1 MGSSGRLSVRYFIEI
16 SYLGTHFH
24 GWQLQDGVPTIQGEV
39 EKALSTVLN
48 TPVFIQGSSR
58 TDTGVHARQQFAHF
72 DVAVELTA
80 PVIDRLNR
88 FLPRDISVRNLYPVK
103 EDTHA
108 RFDAIGRKYIYR
120 ILHRKDPFKKEFSA
134 LYTRQPDV
142 ALMNRAAE
150 ILFNYTDFQCFSKV
164 KTNVL
169 TFNCTLEEAVWR
181 EADGTLEFHITANR
195 FLRGMVRAV
204 VGTLLDVGYGKTS
217 LEAFEKIILS
227 KDRTK
232 AGSASKAEG
241 LTLERV
247 YYPERYFKEKL

>member
-1 MGSSGRLSVRYFIEI
+1 MRYFIEI

-24 GWQLQDGVPTIQGEV
+24 GWQLQKDGAATIQGEV
-39 EKALSTVLN
+39 EKALSTILN
-48 TPVFIQGSSR
+48 MPVFVQGSSR

-72 DVAVELTA
+72 DVPVELSA
-80 PVIDRLNR
+80 PIIERLNR

-120 ILHRKDPFKKEFSA
+120 IIHRKDPFKKEFCA
-134 LYTRQPDV
+134 LYTRRPDV
-142 ALMNRAAE
+142 ELMNRAAGL
-150 ILFNYTDFQCFSKV
+150 LFNYTDFQCFSKV

-169 TFNCTLEEAVWR
+169 TFNCTLTEAIWK
-181 EADGTLEFHITANR
+181 ENDETLEFHITANR

-204 VGTLLDVGYGKTS
+204 TGTLLDVGYGKTS
-217 LEAFEKIILS
+217 PEAFEQIILS

-247 YYPERYFKEKL
+247 YYPEGYFEGKLTIDN

>member
-1 MGSSGRLSVRYFIEI
+1 MRYFIEI

-24 GWQLQDGVPTIQGEV
+24 GWQLQKDGAATIQGEV
-39 EKALSTVLN
+39 EKALSTILN
-48 TPVFIQGSSR
+48 TPVFVQGSSR

-72 DVAVELTA
+72 DVATA
-80 PVIDRLNR
+80 LEAAVIDRLNR
-88 FLPRDISVRNLYPVK
+88 FLPKDIAVRNLYPVR

-120 ILHRKDPFKKEFSA
+120 IIHRKDPFKKEFSA
-134 LYTRQPDV
+134 LYIRQPDV
-142 ALMNRAAE
+142 SLMNRAAE
-150 ILFNYTDFQCFSKV
+150 MLLEHTDFQCFSKV

-169 TFNCTLEEAVWR
+169 TFNCSISEAVWK
-181 EADGTLEFHITANR
+181 ESDGTLEFHITANR

-217 LEAFEKIILS
+217 LKAFEQIILS

-247 YYPERYFKEKL
+247 FYPEGYFKEKL

>member
-1 MGSSGRLSVRYFIEI
+1 MRYFIEI

-24 GWQLQDGVPTIQGEV
+24 GWQLQKDGALTIQGEV
-39 EKALSTVLN
+39 ERALSTVLN
-48 TPVFIQGSSR
+48 IPVFIQGSSR

-72 DVAVELTA
+72 DIPEALPEA
-80 PVIDRLNR
+80 IIDRLNR
-88 FLPRDISVRNLYPVK
+88 FLPKDIAVRNRYLVK

-120 ILHRKDPFKKEFSA
+120 IIHRKDPFKKDFSA
-134 LYTRQPDV
+134 LYTRKPDV
-142 ALMNRAAE
+142 ELMNRAAGL
-150 ILFNYTDFQCFSKV
+150 LFDYTDFQCFSKV

-169 TFNCTLEEAVWR
+169 TFNCTISEAVWL
-181 EADGTLEFHITANR
+181 ENDGTLEFHITANR

-204 VGTLLDVGYGKTS
+204 VGTLLDVGYARTS
-217 LEAFEKIILS
+217 LEAFEKIIKS

-232 AGSASKAEG
+232 AGSAAKAEG

-247 YYPERYFKEKL
+247 FYPEGYFEGE

>member
-1 MGSSGRLSVRYFIEI
+1 MRYFIEI

-24 GWQLQDGVPTIQGEV
+24 GWQLQKDGAPTIQGEV
-39 EKALSTVLN
+39 EKALSTILN

-72 DVAVELTA
+72 DVITALNA

-88 FLPRDISVRNLYPVK
+88 FLPKDISVLNLYPVK

-108 RFDAIGRKYIYR
+108 RFDATARKYIYR
-120 ILHRKDPFKKEFSA
+120 IIHRKDPFKKEFSA
-134 LYTRQPDV
+134 LYTRRPDV
-142 ALMNRAAE
+142 DLMNRAAE
-150 ILFNYTDFQCFSKV
+150 ILFRHTDFQCFSKV

-169 TFNCTLEEAVWR
+169 TFNCSISEAAWR
-181 EADGTLEFHITANR
+181 DTGGTLEFHITANR

-217 LEAFEKIILS
+217 PEAFEKIILS
-227 KDRTK
+227 RDRTK

-247 YYPERYFKEKL
+247 FYPEGYFKEKL

>member
-1 MGSSGRLSVRYFIEI
+1 MRYFIEI
-16 SYLGTHFH
+16 SYIGTHFH
-24 GWQLQDGVPTIQGEV
+24 GWQLQKDGVPTIQGEV

-72 DVAVELTA
+72 DVEDRLE
-80 PVIDRLNR
+80 PSVIDRLNR

-108 RFDAIGRKYIYR
+108 RFDATGRKYIYR
-120 ILHRKDPFKKEFSA
+120 IIHRKDPFKKEFSA
-134 LYTRQPDV
+134 LYTRRPDV
-142 ALMNRAAE
+142 EAMNRATAL
-150 ILFNYTDFQCFSKV
+150 LFNYTDFQCFSKT

-169 TFNCTLEEAVWR
+169 TFNCTITEAVWR
-181 EADGTLEFHITANR
+181 EEGDVLEFHISANR

-204 VGTLLDVGYGKTS
+204 VGTLLDVGSGKIS
-217 LEAFEKIILS
+217 LKGFEEIILG

-241 LTLERV
+241 LTLENV
-247 YYPERYFKEKL
+247 YYPEGYFSGEL

>member
-1 MGSSGRLSVRYFIEI
+1 M
-16 SYLGTHFH
+16 
-24 GWQLQDGVPTIQGEV
+24 QKDGASTIQGEV
-39 EKALSTVLN
+39 EKALSTILN

-72 DVAVELTA
+72 DVMTELTA
-80 PVIDRLNR
+80 PVVDRLNR

-120 ILHRKDPFKKEFSA
+120 IVHRKDPFMKDFSA
-134 LYTRQPDV
+134 LYTRRPDV
-142 ALMNRAAE
+142 RQMNRAAE
-150 ILFNYTDFQCFSKV
+150 ILFEYTNFQCFSKV

-169 TFNCTLEEAVWR
+169 TFDCTIR
-181 EADGTLEFHITANR
+181 EALWLETDTGLEFHITANR
-195 FLRGMVRAV
+195 FLRGMVRAI
-204 VGTLLDVGYGKTS
+204 VGTLLDVGYGKTG
-217 LEAFEKIILS
+217 LDKFEQIIIS

-232 AGSASKAEG
+232 AGSAARAEG

-247 YYPERYFKEKL
+247 FYPEGYFVSCI